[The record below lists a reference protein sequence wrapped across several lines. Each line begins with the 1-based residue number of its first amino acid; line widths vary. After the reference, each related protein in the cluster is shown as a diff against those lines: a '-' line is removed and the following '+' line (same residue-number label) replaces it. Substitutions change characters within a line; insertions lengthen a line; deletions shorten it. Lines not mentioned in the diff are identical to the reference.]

1 MVAAA
6 ALLLASKFIESK
18 QLKISHAI
26 YMAGDQYS
34 IAEMED
40 MEVKLLVA
48 LKWKLKIVTPY
59 DFTSLLMK
67 KLFPNL
73 NLDCQKNIEEIVD
86 YCLMDPT
93 FLSFYPSS
101 IAFGSMLI
109 GLYVSDLTD
118 EYLSLQEFIGKWK
131 ED

>member
-1 MVAAA
+1 
-6 ALLLASKFIESK
+6 
-18 QLKISHAI
+18 
-26 YMAGDQYS
+26 MAGDQYS

-86 YCLMDPT
+86 YCLMGN
-93 FLSFYPSS
+93 SFSDINFTLKIISEFTYCVLLPEKK
-101 IAFGSMLI
+101 IALWQNFG
-109 GLYVSDLTD
+109 
-118 EYLSLQEFIGKWK
+118 EE
-131 ED
+131 